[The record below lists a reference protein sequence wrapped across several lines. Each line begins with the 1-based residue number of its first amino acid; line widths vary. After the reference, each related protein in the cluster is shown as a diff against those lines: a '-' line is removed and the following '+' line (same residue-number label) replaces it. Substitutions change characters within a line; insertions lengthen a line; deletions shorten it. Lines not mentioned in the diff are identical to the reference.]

1 MRVLSK
7 VMDLVAEPRPGEGE
21 EDFTEDAH
29 QLFFQPQEFAHVTS
43 EALMPPIL
51 PAGYPLLSPAPSSA
65 STTRDGLLSP
75 YCGGSFFSQASSS
88 GASSPALST
97 GSTRSVSPYPYGLAA
112 PTPSNEDL
120 PISSQVFQLK
130 LAPPSPAFCGPTPL
144 AHATT
149 APYGAI
155 KGDDDTPTPKSSPS
169 KLGHRRAASRG
180 LALTIPPNT
189 FGTIQ
194 QTMLQPVPTIEA
206 PGGESGMHPNPSTPW
221 PQVLHT
227 PTCPP
232 PAPHML
238 ASPTQRN
245 RLPLIWA
252 NNSADWNKA
261 SPALEACFEHELSA
275 AVASSRNMQT
285 AAARSSTS
293 MKRSNTDI
301 PVSAYAE
308 TKIEGFPSKKEDA
321 DMFFSSLLGSREY

>member
-1 MRVLSK
+1 MN
-7 VMDLVAEPRPGEGE
+7 LVAEPRPGEGDD
-21 EDFTEDAH
+21 DFTVDAH
-29 QLFFQPQEFAHVTS
+29 QLFFQPQDFAHVMT
-43 EALMPPIL
+43 EALVPPIL
-51 PAGYPLLSPAPSSA
+51 PTSYPLLSPAPSSA

-75 YCGGSFFSQASSS
+75 YCSGSFFSHAPSS

-97 GSTRSVSPYPYGLAA
+97 GSARSASPYFYNTTA
-112 PTPSNEDL
+112 PDSSSEDL

-130 LAPPSPAFCGPTPL
+130 LAPPSPAMCP
-144 AHATT
+144 AVSEATT
-149 APYGAI
+149 PAPTGAI
-155 KGDDDTPTPKSSPS
+155 RGEDNAPTPKNSPS
-169 KLGHRRAASRG
+169 KLGHRRVASRG

-189 FGTIQ
+189 FGATRHND
-194 QTMLQPVPTIEA
+194 LQCLPVIEA
-206 PGGESGMHPNPSTPW
+206 PASEPGALANPSTPW

-238 ASPTQRN
+238 SSPTQRN

-261 SPALEACFEHELSA
+261 SPALEGCFEHELSA
-275 AVASSRNMQT
+275 AVASSINMQT
-285 AAARSSTS
+285 AAARSSVP

-301 PVSAYAE
+301 PVTSYKEAK
-308 TKIEGFPSKKEDA
+308 TVNLSPRKEDA